1 MLTDKTARL
10 SLYFL
15 VLTVAAALL
24 LWRWPSTRFD
34 ASVLSMLPHHSV
46 KALPQALESG
56 LLERLE
62 RQVIV
67 VLGGPQVSVTEARA
81 LSHELEASSYF
92 AQVQGELSADLLRA
106 YAQTLYQ
113 YRHAF
118 VTSDLLAALKQGTR
132 NRYVLAQLFS
142 PFAGVSAAEI
152 INDPFLVVRNFQLA
166 QLNNNHSKLH
176 LQDGFLQAQDEHG
189 NSYYFIRAELK
200 HAAFS
205 LDANA
210 KIANFFQHL
219 TQEYQDQGLTLLTR
233 GTVFYSHAAAQ
244 QAQHD
249 VTLLGSITVC
259 LVLALIMAIFRSP
272 LPVALVLI
280 SSATGA
286 LTALAATI
294 IIFGGIHLI
303 TLTLAVSIVGV
314 SVDYSLYY
322 LTARLAAPPSKS
334 PLDTLQQVQPAILW
348 ALVATL
354 ISYAA
359 LAVAPFPGIRQMAV
373 FAVFGLSGACLTVL
387 CLHPILATYLKPRPL
402 QGRKLLQRC
411 INFYTQ
417 RRLRRN
423 ALPLI
428 LLALGAI
435 GLTRFQAQDDV
446 SAFQQL
452 PEQLLAADQRI
463 TALTGQSPEQKW
475 LCVFAPS
482 SAQVLS
488 GLEQIRPVLNKAQQD
503 GLISSYQT
511 MPLTSAQTQL
521 EQSAALNAA
530 LPQLAT
536 ELRAAGLEQELTAY
550 PDSVLSLEDY
560 LHSPLALGFEL
571 LCLEQDGMW
580 GILIALHDITDGAT
594 LEQQVNAALQAPT
607 STTMASTA
615 TATDTATSTSTATA
629 TASATDIATVTTITT
644 TTATA
649 QIALIDRKAAFDELF
664 AFYREVISWAL
675 FGAVLVITLGFVVAK
690 GLKQGLFELMPALIS
705 LVFAVGA
712 SSLLGF
718 AFTFFS
724 LLSLVLVLGI
734 GLNYALFFTK
744 TAAAADTTM
753 LAVTLAMLTTLLTL
767 GVLVFS
773 HTAVIRSFGVTLV
786 CGLSCAFILAPLL
799 IKLGAHDES

>member
-15 VLTVAAALL
+15 VLAIATALL
-24 LWRWPSTRFD
+24 LWRWPSARFD

-46 KALPQALESG
+46 KALPQALEEG

-67 VLGGPQVSVTEARA
+67 VLGGPQVSVAEARA
-81 LSHELEASSYF
+81 LSHELETSSYF
-92 AQVQGELSADLLRA
+92 AQVQGELSADLLRS
-106 YAQTLYQ
+106 YGQTLYQ

-118 VTSDLLAALKQGTR
+118 VTTDLLTALQQGTR
-132 NRYVLAQLFS
+132 NSYVLAQLFS

-152 INDPFLVVRNFQLA
+152 INDPFLVVRSFQLA
-166 QLNNNHSKLH
+166 QLNNNHSKLQ
-176 LQDGFLQAQDEHG
+176 LKDSFLQAQDEHG

-210 KIANFFQHL
+210 QIANFFQHL
-219 TQEYQDQGLTLLTR
+219 TQEYQERGLTLLTR

-259 LVLALIMAIFRSP
+259 LVLALIMAVFRSP

-286 LTALAATI
+286 VTALAATI
-294 IIFGGIHLI
+294 TIFGGIHLI

-322 LTARLAAPPSKS
+322 LTARLAASPSKS

-348 ALVATL
+348 ALGATL

-387 CLHPILATYLKPRPL
+387 CLHPILATYLQPRPL
-402 QGRKLLQRC
+402 LGRQLLQRS

-417 RRLRRN
+417 RRLRRR

-488 GLEQIRPVLNKAQQD
+488 GLEQVRPVLNKAQQD

-511 MPLTSAQTQL
+511 LPLTSAQTQL

-536 ELRAAGLEQELTAY
+536 ELHAAGLEQELTAY
-550 PDSVLSLEDY
+550 PDSVLSLEEY

-580 GILIALHDITDGAT
+580 GILIALHDLTDGAA

-607 STTMASTA
+607 STTNANAS
-615 TATDTATSTSTATA
+615 DTVAI
-629 TASATDIATVTTITT
+629 ASATDNATASDSANAST
-644 TTATA
+644 TA

-675 FGAVLVITLGFVVAK
+675 FGAVVVITVGFVVTK

-712 SSLLGF
+712 SALLGF

-799 IKLGAHDES
+799 IKTGAHHES

>member
-15 VLTVAAALL
+15 VLAIATALL
-24 LWRWPSTRFD
+24 LWRWPSARFD

-46 KALPQALESG
+46 KALPQALEEG

-67 VLGGPQVSVTEARA
+67 VLGGPQVSVSEARA

-92 AQVQGELSADLLRA
+92 AQVQGELSADLLRS
-106 YAQTLYQ
+106 YGQTLYQ

-118 VTSDLLAALKQGTR
+118 VTTDLLTALQQGTR
-132 NRYVLAQLFS
+132 NSYVLAQLFS

-166 QLNNNHSKLH
+166 QLNNNHSKLQ
-176 LQDGFLQAQDEHG
+176 LKDGFLQAQDEYG

-210 KIANFFQHL
+210 QIANFFQHL
-219 TQEYQDQGLTLLTR
+219 TQEYQERGLTLLTR

-259 LVLALIMAIFRSP
+259 LVLALIMAVFRSP

-286 LTALAATI
+286 VTALAATI
-294 IIFGGIHLI
+294 TIFGGIHLI

-322 LTARLAAPPSKS
+322 LTARLAASPSKS

-348 ALVATL
+348 ALGATL

-387 CLHPILATYLKPRPL
+387 CLHPILATYLQPRPL
-402 QGRKLLQRC
+402 LGRQLLQRS

-417 RRLRRN
+417 RRLRRR

-488 GLEQIRPVLNKAQQD
+488 GLEQVRPVLNKAQQD

-511 MPLTSAQTQL
+511 LPLTSAQAQL

-536 ELRAAGLEQELTAY
+536 ELRAVGLEQELTAY
-550 PDSVLSLEDY
+550 PDKVLSLEDY

-580 GILIALHDITDGAT
+580 GILIALHDLTDGAA

-607 STTMASTA
+607 STTNANAS
-615 TATDTATSTSTATA
+615 DTVAI
-629 TASATDIATVTTITT
+629 ASATDNATASDSANAST
-644 TTATA
+644 TA
-649 QIALIDRKAAFDELF
+649 QIALIDRKSAFDELF

-675 FGAVLVITLGFVVAK
+675 FGAVVVITVGFVVTK

-712 SSLLGF
+712 SALLGF

-799 IKLGAHDES
+799 IKTGAHHES

>member
-15 VLTVAAALL
+15 VLVIASTLL
-24 LWRWPSTRFD
+24 LWRWPSARFD
-34 ASVLSMLPHHSV
+34 ASVLSLLPHHSV
-46 KALPQALESG
+46 KALPQALEDG
-56 LLERLE
+56 LLDRLE

-67 VLGGPQVSVTEARA
+67 LLGGPQVSGSEARA
-81 LSHELEASSYF
+81 LSHKLETSSYF
-92 AQVQGELSADLLRA
+92 AQVQGELSAQLLHS
-106 YAQTLYQ
+106 YGQTLYQ
-113 YRHAF
+113 HRNAF
-118 VTSDLLAALKQGTR
+118 VTADLLAALKQGTR
-132 NRYVLAQLFS
+132 SSYVLAQLFS

-152 INDPFLVVRNFQLA
+152 INDPFLVVRNFQLEM
-166 QLNNNHSKLH
+166 LNNSHSKL
-176 LQDGFLQAQDEHG
+176 LLKDGFLQTQDEQG

-200 HAAFS
+200 QAAFS
-205 LDANA
+205 LDTNA
-210 KIANFFQHL
+210 QIANFFQQL
-219 TQEYQDQGLTLLTR
+219 TQEYQERGLTLLTR
-233 GTVFYSHAAAQ
+233 GTVFYSHAASQ

-249 VTLLGSITVC
+249 VTILGSITVC
-259 LVLALIMAIFRSP
+259 LVFTLIMAIFRSP

-294 IIFGGIHLI
+294 TIFGGIHLI

-322 LTARLAAPPSKS
+322 LTARLSAPQTKS
-334 PLDTLQQVQPAILW
+334 PLYTLHQVQPAILW
-348 ALVATL
+348 ALGATL
-354 ISYAA
+354 ISYTA
-359 LAVAPFPGIRQMAV
+359 LAIAPFPGIRQMAV

-387 CLHPILATYLKPRPL
+387 CLHSILATYLKPRPL
-402 QGRKLLQRC
+402 PGRQFLQSS
-411 INFYTQ
+411 INFYTKRSM
-417 RRLRRN
+417 RRR

-428 LLALGAI
+428 MLTLGAI
-435 GLTRFQAQDDV
+435 GLTRFQTQDDV

-452 PEQLLAADQRI
+452 PKQLLAADQRI

-482 SAQVLS
+482 AAQVLS
-488 GLEQIRPVLNKAQQD
+488 GLDQIRPVLNKAQQE

-511 MPLTSAQTQL
+511 LPLTSASVQL
-521 EQSAALNAA
+521 EHSVALNAA

-536 ELRAAGLEQELTAY
+536 ELHAAGLVQELTPY
-550 PDSVLSLEDY
+550 PDKVLSLEDY
-560 LHSPLALGFEL
+560 LQSPLALGFEL
-571 LCLEQDGMW
+571 LCLEQDGTW
-580 GILIALHDITDGAT
+580 GILIALHDLTDDAS
-594 LEQQVNAALQAPT
+594 LEQQVSAALHAPT
-607 STTMASTA
+607 NSNTNISNA
-615 TATDTATSTSTATA
+615 TATT
-629 TASATDIATVTTITT
+629 
-644 TTATA
+644 TA

-675 FGAVLVITLGFVVAK
+675 LGAVVVITLGFIVSK
-690 GLKQGLFELMPALIS
+690 GFKQGLFELMPALIS
-705 LVFAVGA
+705 LVFAVGV

-744 TAAAADTTM
+744 TTAAADTTM

-773 HTAVIRSFGVTLV
+773 QTAVIRSFGMTLI

-799 IKLGAHDES
+799 IKSRAPHEA

>member
-15 VLTVAAALL
+15 VLAIATALL
-24 LWRWPSTRFD
+24 LWRWPSARFD

-46 KALPQALESG
+46 KALPQALEEG

-67 VLGGPQVSVTEARA
+67 VLGGPQVSVAEARA

-92 AQVQGELSADLLRA
+92 AQVQGELSADLLRS
-106 YAQTLYQ
+106 YGQTLYQ

-118 VTSDLLAALKQGTR
+118 VTTDLLTALQQGTR
-132 NRYVLAQLFS
+132 NSYVLAQLFS

-166 QLNNNHSKLH
+166 QLNNNHSKLQ
-176 LQDGFLQAQDEHG
+176 LKDGFLQAQDEYG

-210 KIANFFQHL
+210 QIANFFQHL
-219 TQEYQDQGLTLLTR
+219 TQEYQERGLTLLTR

-259 LVLALIMAIFRSP
+259 LVLALIMAVFRSP

-286 LTALAATI
+286 VTALAATI
-294 IIFGGIHLI
+294 TIFGGIHLI

-322 LTARLAAPPSKS
+322 LTARLAASPSKS

-348 ALVATL
+348 ALGATL

-359 LAVAPFPGIRQMAV
+359 LAVAPFPSIRQMAV

-387 CLHPILATYLKPRPL
+387 CLHPILATYLQPRPL
-402 QGRKLLQRC
+402 LGRQLLQRS

-417 RRLRRN
+417 RRLRRR

-435 GLTRFQAQDDV
+435 GLTHFQAQDDV

-452 PEQLLAADQRI
+452 PAQLLAADQRI

-488 GLEQIRPVLNKAQQD
+488 GLEQVRPVLNKAQQD

-511 MPLTSAQTQL
+511 LPLTSAQAQL

-550 PDSVLSLEDY
+550 PDKVLSLEDY

-580 GILIALHDITDGAT
+580 GILIALHDLTDGAA

-607 STTMASTA
+607 STTNANAS
-615 TATDTATSTSTATA
+615 DTVAI
-629 TASATDIATVTTITT
+629 ASATDNATASDSANAST
-644 TTATA
+644 TA

-675 FGAVLVITLGFVVAK
+675 FGAVVVITVGFVVTK

-712 SSLLGF
+712 SALLGF

-799 IKLGAHDES
+799 IKTGAHHES

>member
-15 VLTVAAALL
+15 VLAIATALL
-24 LWRWPSTRFD
+24 LWRWPSARFD

-46 KALPQALESG
+46 KALPQALEEG

-67 VLGGPQVSVTEARA
+67 VLGGPQVSVAEARA

-92 AQVQGELSADLLRA
+92 AQVQGELSADLLRS
-106 YAQTLYQ
+106 YGQTLYQ

-118 VTSDLLAALKQGTR
+118 VTTDLLTALQQGTR
-132 NRYVLAQLFS
+132 NSYVLAQLFS

-152 INDPFLVVRNFQLA
+152 INDPFLVVRSFQLA
-166 QLNNNHSKLH
+166 QLNNNHSKLQ
-176 LQDGFLQAQDEHG
+176 LKDSFLQAQDEHG

-210 KIANFFQHL
+210 QIANFFQHL
-219 TQEYQDQGLTLLTR
+219 TQEYQERGLTLLTR

-259 LVLALIMAIFRSP
+259 LVLALIMAVFRSP

-286 LTALAATI
+286 VTALAATI
-294 IIFGGIHLI
+294 TIFGGIHLI

-322 LTARLAAPPSKS
+322 LTARLAASPSKS

-348 ALVATL
+348 ALGATL

-387 CLHPILATYLKPRPL
+387 CLHPILATYLQPRPL
-402 QGRKLLQRC
+402 LGRQLLQRS

-417 RRLRRN
+417 RRLRRR

-488 GLEQIRPVLNKAQQD
+488 GLEQVRPVLNKAQQD

-511 MPLTSAQTQL
+511 LPLTSAQAQL

-550 PDSVLSLEDY
+550 PDSVLSLEEY

-580 GILIALHDITDGAT
+580 GILIALHDLTDGAA

-607 STTMASTA
+607 STTNANASA
-615 TATDTATSTSTATA
+615 SASATDTATASDSANAST
-629 TASATDIATVTTITT
+629 
-644 TTATA
+644 TA

-675 FGAVLVITLGFVVAK
+675 FGAVVVITVGFVVTK

-712 SSLLGF
+712 SALLGF

-799 IKLGAHDES
+799 IKTGAHHES